1 MTGLQP
7 TAITLDDVEPTQP
20 LQVQV
25 MAGRFATTREQT
37 IVVQRNVG
45 IGLALDALFSDDLDR
60 TARRALVLQI
70 MLGTVER
77 QAHTAGMRDVHL
89 EAPTS

>member
-1 MTGLQP
+1 MTFPPATVHL
-7 TAITLDDVEPTQP
+7 ADVAPTQP

-45 IGLALDALFSDDLDR
+45 VGLALDALFSDELDR
-60 TARRALVLQI
+60 TARRELVLQI

-89 EAPTS
+89 EAP